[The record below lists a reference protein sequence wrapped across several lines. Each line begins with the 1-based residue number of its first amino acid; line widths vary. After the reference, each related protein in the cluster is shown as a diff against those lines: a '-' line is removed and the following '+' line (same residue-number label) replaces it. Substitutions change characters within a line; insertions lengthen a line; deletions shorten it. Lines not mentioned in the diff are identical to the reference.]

1 MKKKYNTKLFS
12 SGAEFLV
19 LAKLL
24 LARIETYL
32 AYENQEGYDLISI
45 NAKKN
50 LSAKI
55 QVKSKNFKGDSSFY
69 LNKDDKTKSDFY
81 VFAQTNSMTR
91 DYKIIPDS
99 ESRPNLYVLD
109 LKTVMKYRKVDK
121 KGSPYFLLSSIPDKD
136 LYRENWDQIRKFLE
150 VVWENHAVKL
160 SRYYF

>member
-1 MKKKYNTKLFS
+1 MRKKYNTKLFS

-69 LNKDDKTKSDFY
+69 LNKDDKTKSSFY
-81 VFAQTNSMTR
+81 RALGLESFLQGSIKQEANELAIQGLEGDGYRIERNNAGGFLSASR
-91 DYKIIPDS
+91 DRKGFGEFFGFS
-99 ESRPNLYVLD
+99 E
-109 LKTVMKYRKVDK
+109 
-121 KGSPYFLLSSIPDKD
+121 
-136 LYRENWDQIRKFLE
+136 
-150 VVWENHAVKL
+150 
-160 SRYYF
+160 

>member
-1 MKKKYNTKLFS
+1 MNKRYNTKLFS

-24 LARIETYL
+24 LARIETYI

-45 NAKKN
+45 NAQKN

-69 LNKDDKTKSDFY
+69 LNKDNKTNSDFY

-99 ESRPNLYVLD
+99 QSRPNLYILD
-109 LKTVMKYRKVDK
+109 LKTVMQYRKLDK
-121 KGSPYFLLSSIPDKD
+121 KGTPYLLLSSLPNKEEFKEDW
-136 LYRENWDQIRKFLE
+136 NQIRKFL
-150 VVWENHAVKL
+150 KIM
-160 SRYYF
+160 

>member
-1 MKKKYNTKLFS
+1 
-12 SGAEFLV
+12 
-19 LAKLL
+19 LL

-91 DYKIIPDS
+91 DYKIISDS

-109 LKTVMKYRKVDK
+109 LKTVMKYRKIDK
-121 KGSPYFLLSSIPDKD
+121 KGTPYLLLSSLPN
-136 LYRENWDQIRKFLE
+136 REEYNRVETNGALKRRNYGYGNVSSNRNNRICIC
-150 VVWENHAVKL
+150 N
-160 SRYYF
+160 SRTSCKN

>member
-91 DYKIIPDS
+91 DYKILFCAYCNVSDS
-99 ESRPNLYVLD
+99 SK
-109 LKTVMKYRKVDK
+109 KTYAPFASALFRKANASLGRRFERCNQD
-121 KGSPYFLLSSIPDKD
+121 PL
-136 LYRENWDQIRKFLE
+136 
-150 VVWENHAVKL
+150 H
-160 SRYYF
+160 

>member
-1 MKKKYNTKLFS
+1 MNKRYNTKLFS

-24 LARIETYL
+24 LARIETYI

-45 NAKKN
+45 NAQKN

-69 LNKDDKTKSDFY
+69 LNKDNKTNSDFY

-91 DYKIIPDS
+91 NYKIIPDS
-99 ESRPNLYVLD
+99 QSRPNLYILD
-109 LKTVMKYRKVDK
+109 LKTVMHYRKHDK
-121 KGSPYFLLSSIPDKD
+121 KGTPYLLLSSLPNKEEFKEDW
-136 LYRENWDQIRKFLE
+136 NQIRKFL
-150 VVWENHAVKL
+150 KIM
-160 SRYYF
+160 